1 MNNNIR
7 EFIHD
12 WANLRPTSYK
22 NCGNIS
28 YNTKQELLSYSQV
41 ICKLDA
47 DVAILHTTKY
57 SAATSK
63 HQNYVKNATT
73 QYFQL
78 FAHVNLNK
86 ADTTNILYSA
96 IQYLDSLINAKNI
109 DTIAILEQS
118 HALHHFIGYYP
129 KELEEIKTFH
139 NLPENFARLLTLVS
153 RSYFYHIGDF
163 LPGLLFKTFPELEE
177 KYNKTLLREKTSKES
192 LIKKRVKDLANW
204 RLNKNNRSFFT
215 LPPALRLSKDGLNVE
230 TSHGASVPLAEAK
243 ELFKLYQSNK
253 ILAGTKIGNYS
264 VRSLDISNQVII
276 IGCHSIPLIEAIN
289 LFEVKN

>member
-1 MNNNIR
+1 
-7 EFIHD
+7 
-12 WANLRPTSYK
+12 
-22 NCGNIS
+22 
-28 YNTKQELLSYSQV
+28 
-41 ICKLDA
+41 
-47 DVAILHTTKY
+47 
-57 SAATSK
+57 
-63 HQNYVKNATT
+63 
-73 QYFQL
+73 
-78 FAHVNLNK
+78 
-86 ADTTNILYSA
+86 
-96 IQYLDSLINAKNI
+96 
-109 DTIAILEQS
+109 
-118 HALHHFIGYYP
+118 LHHFISYYP
-129 KELEEIKTFH
+129 RALKEVKTFH

-177 KYNKTLLREKTSKES
+177 KYNKPLLREKTSKES
-192 LIKKRVKDLANW
+192 LIKKHVKELANW
-204 RLNKNNRSFFT
+204 RLYKNNKSFFT